1 MGTLLNNIVTVKETK
16 IQILKH
22 QSNICVNGGERH
34 QMAGLSG
41 LFNRFYPKIM
51 GITTS
56 SLTSSFILVL
66 VHVLFYPDFTLS
78 DELEKGLLVHI
89 YLLGILDF

>member
-22 QSNICVNGGERH
+22 HSNICVNGGQGH
-34 QMAGLSG
+34 QMAGLSAF
-41 LFNRFYPKIM
+41 FNRFCPKIM

-66 VHVLFYPDFTLS
+66 VLFFTDFTLS
-78 DELEKGLLVHI
+78 DELERVLLVHI

>member
-22 QSNICVNGGERH
+22 NINICVNGGEGL
-34 QMAGLSG
+34 QMAGLSAF
-41 LFNRFYPKIM
+41 FNRFYPKIM

-56 SLTSSFILVL
+56 SLTSSFLLVL
-66 VHVLFYPDFTLS
+66 VLFFTDFTLS
-78 DELEKGLLVHI
+78 DDLEKVLLVHI

>member
-22 QSNICVNGGERH
+22 NSNIYCKWRGKASNGRP
-34 QMAGLSG
+34 LRS
-41 LFNRFYPKIM
+41 F
-51 GITTS
+51 S
-56 SLTSSFILVL
+56 SSYIFVLVL
-66 VHVLFYPDFTLS
+66 FFTDFTLS

-89 YLLGILDF
+89 YLLEILHFLYVLRY